1 MRSLGRH
8 LFSFIIVST
17 ILVRKMSIAD
27 LVDRFKKLGRPGL
40 TRDYLKKLTVY
51 HRIHGSIGLI
61 EALKTVK
68 EIVDEF
74 GLETRMIKVP
84 ADSERGFMESPL
96 SWDAKNGFLEFKR
109 GSTLL
114 AKYDYND
121 HPTLIAA
128 HSPRGEGCGTLKL
141 CVTLDKCE
149 GESVLVEAPA
159 YIAYKELDADLLVL
173 YDNKRYPEAVPY
185 TGLFLRSNEVKKKP
199 AVFNIPASTA
209 TKLISQIQK
218 GVEIEVCWS
227 SSADY
232 VERPHYML
240 LAHRGNS
247 QGVLYISHICHP
259 KPGGH
264 DNASGSVANILVA
277 HILSQIRE
285 ISHIHAW
292 VPEYTGTI
300 FLREHLPAEP
310 IGVINLDMVGS
321 KQWVTDSTLNIVIP
335 PLFIDQKI
343 SAYTFL
349 ASKTILDEASSFGG
363 FKLPRYRYSL
373 SPYSAGSDHDVTIGW
388 GLDSVMLNEWP
399 SKYYHTDMDEIDT
412 ISPTSLT
419 NIAIITSLAGVLTH
433 KLYKE
438 ETVLEAFNNYLKSW
452 YAIEALKNGVDV
464 SILSKILEKRLSPC
478 SINRLITPLTLKILY
493 KKFGREMY
501 MKIRELRGAYSFF
514 TLYAPLAYIN
524 NIQDPITIF
533 QAENLLAWSVEERKF
548 IEEVWGKIREEVLK

>member
-1 MRSLGRH
+1 
-8 LFSFIIVST
+8 
-17 ILVRKMSIAD
+17 MSIVD
-27 LVDRFKKLGRPGL
+27 LVDRFKKLGHPGL
-40 TRDYLKKLTVY
+40 TRDYLKKLTVH
-51 HRIHGSIGLI
+51 HRIQGSIGLI

-74 GLETRMIKVP
+74 GLETKMIDIP
-84 ADSERGFMESPL
+84 ADSEKGFMESPV
-96 SWDAKNGFLEFKR
+96 SWDVKNGFLEFKR
-109 GSTLL
+109 NGTLL
-114 AKYDYND
+114 TRYDYYD

-141 CVTLDKCE
+141 CVGLDKCE

-173 YDNKRYPEAVPY
+173 YDSKRYPEAVPY
-185 TGLFLRSNEVKKKP
+185 TGLFLRSSEVKRKP
-199 AVFNIPASTA
+199 AVFNIPASMA

-227 SSADY
+227 SDTEY

-240 LAHRGNS
+240 LAHRGNP

-264 DNASGSVANILVA
+264 DNSSGSVANILVA
-277 HILSQIRE
+277 YILSQIRE

-321 KQWVTDSTLNIVIP
+321 KQWITDSTLNVVIP
-335 PLFIDQKI
+335 PLFIKQKI

-349 ASKTILDEASSFGG
+349 ASKVILDEVSSFGG

-399 SKYYHTDMDEIDT
+399 SKYYHTDMDDIDA
-412 ISPTSLT
+412 ISPISLT

-433 KLYKE
+433 KLYRE
-438 ETVLEAFNNYLKSW
+438 DSILEAFNNYLKSW
-452 YAIEALKNGVDV
+452 YAIEALKYGVDI
-464 SILSKILEKRLSPC
+464 SILSKVLKNRLNPGN
-478 SINRLITPLTLKILY
+478 INTLITPLTLKILY
-493 KKFGREMY
+493 KKFGRELY
-501 MKIRELRGAYSFF
+501 MKIRELKGAYSFF
-514 TLYAPLAYIN
+514 TLYAPLAHIN
-524 NIQDPITIF
+524 NIQDPVTLF
-533 QAENLLAWSVEERKF
+533 QAENLLVWSVEERKF
-548 IEEVWGKIREEVLK
+548 IEDVWSRIREDVLK